1 MEAQTANGACHDDEV
16 GELQKVLDR
25 RYDDIKTGRVA
36 PIDGEAF
43 FEELRQRQEALIYPN
58 PK

>member
-1 MEAQTANGACHDDEV
+1 MEVQAANGACHDDEV
-16 GELQKVLDR
+16 GEVQKSLDS
-25 RYDDIKTGRVA
+25 RYDGIMTGRIA

-43 FEELRQRQEALIYPN
+43 FEELRQREEALTHRK